1 MKLKPTPQQSQ
12 VIEFKG
18 GKLIVKAGAGSGK
31 TTTLKNFALANPQHR
46 MLYLAFNKSIQEEAS
61 RTFPPNV
68 VCRTTHSI
76 AFRRVGIKLKHK
88 LTQNMRISDV
98 KKFLNTPNWTLVK
111 DAIKAFNNF
120 LTSADNKISKK
131 HTAFIDGNTS
141 KHQLRRNEIM
151 QCAIKIWEASID
163 PNNEF
168 FCTHDVYLKLYCLSE
183 PEMHNWFTYILLDE
197 AQDTNPVTADF
208 VMRQQCHQIL
218 VGDDHQQIYRW
229 RGADNA
235 MEEFRKRFDAKV
247 LYLTQSFRFGTSIAN
262 MANSILQYKTAVTGC
277 EPFKIEGTKS
287 IRDRWVP
294 YKEMENTIHT
304 VLHRTVAGTLETAL
318 AHKDKP
324 VYWIGGLENYN
335 VQELLD
341 VYHLSVDLKD
351 KIKRKKLLSEFRS
364 YSLYEEASE
373 QAGDPEMKRIC
384 KLIKEHG
391 GRLVNYVDKLRINE
405 AKDEL
410 DAKIVI
416 GTSHR
421 SKGLEFDSV
430 RIAEDFID
438 LFDESN
444 EMTSQEIADELNLLY
459 VAGTRAIKRLS
470 ANSLMYQIHEEV
482 KKIKEKKFKTERK
495 PVPVIED

>member
-1 MKLKPTPQQSQ
+1 
-12 VIEFKG
+12 
-18 GKLIVKAGAGSGK
+18 
-31 TTTLKNFALANPQHR
+31 
-46 MLYLAFNKSIQEEAS
+46 
-61 RTFPPNV
+61 
-68 VCRTTHSI
+68 
-76 AFRRVGIKLKHK
+76 
-88 LTQNMRISDV
+88 
-98 KKFLNTPNWTLVK
+98 
-111 DAIKAFNNF
+111 
-120 LTSADNKISKK
+120 
-131 HTAFIDGNTS
+131 
-141 KHQLRRNEIM
+141 
-151 QCAIKIWEASID
+151 
-163 PNNEF
+163 
-168 FCTHDVYLKLYCLSE
+168 
-183 PEMHNWFTYILLDE
+183 
-197 AQDTNPVTADF
+197 
-208 VMRQQCHQIL
+208 
-218 VGDDHQQIYRW
+218 
-229 RGADNA
+229 
-235 MEEFRKRFDAKV
+235 
-247 LYLTQSFRFGTSIAN
+247 

>member
-1 MKLKPTPQQSQ
+1 LKLKPTPQQSQ
-12 VIEFKG
+12 VVQFKG
-18 GKLIVKAGAGSGK
+18 GFLIVKAGAGSGK
-31 TTTLKNFALANPQHR
+31 TTTLKEFAKANPRAR

-61 RTFPPNV
+61 QTFPPNV

-76 AFRRVGIKLKHK
+76 AYRRVGIKLKHK

-98 KKFLNTPNWTLVK
+98 KSFLNTPNWTLVN

-120 LTSADNKISKK
+120 LTSADAKIAEK
-131 HTAFIDGNTS
+131 HAAFIDGDTS
-141 KHQLRRNEIM
+141 KHQRRRNEVV
-151 QCAIKIWEASID
+151 QCARKIWEAAID
-163 PNNEF
+163 PNHTF

-208 VMRQQCHQIL
+208 VMRQQCNQIL

-229 RGADNA
+229 RGANNA
-235 MEEFRKRFDAKV
+235 MEEFRKRYNADV

-262 MANSILQYKTAVTGC
+262 MANSILYFKSTVTGC
-277 EPFKIEGTKS
+277 DLFQIEGTKS
-287 IRDRWVP
+287 IQDRWVS

-324 VYWIGGLENYN
+324 IYWIGGLENYN

-341 VYHLSVDLKD
+341 VYHFSIGVKD
-351 KIKRKKLLSEFRS
+351 KIKRKKLLSEFHS
-364 YSLYEEASE
+364 YSMYEEAAE

-384 KLIKEHG
+384 KLIKEYG
-391 GRLVNYVDKLRINE
+391 GKLVNYIDKLRVNE
-405 AKDEL
+405 AKNEL
-410 DAKIVI
+410 DARIVI

-430 RIAEDFID
+430 HIAEDFID
-438 LFDESN
+438 FFDESN
-444 EMTSQEIADELNLLY
+444 EMTAAEIADELNLLY

-470 ANSLMYQIHEEV
+470 ANSLMYRIHDEV
-482 KKIKEKKFKTERK
+482 KEIKAKKHKTERK
-495 PVPVIED
+495 PVPVVED

>member
-1 MKLKPTPQQSQ
+1 MKIKPTPQQAEVVS
-12 VIEFKG
+12 FKG

-31 TTTLKNFALANPQHR
+31 TTTLKEFALANPNCR

-61 RTFPPNV
+61 QTFPPNV

-76 AFRRVGIKLKHK
+76 AFRRVGVKLKHK

-98 KKFLNTPNWTLVK
+98 KKFLNTPNWTLVN
-111 DAIKAFNNF
+111 DSIKAFNNF
-120 LTSADNKISKK
+120 LTSADAKISKK
-131 HTAFIDGNTS
+131 HAAFIDVATS
-141 KHQLRRNEIM
+141 KHQIRQNEIV
-151 QCAIKIWEASID
+151 QCAQKIWAAAID
-163 PNNEF
+163 PNDEF

-183 PEMHNWFTYILLDE
+183 PEMHNWFSHILLDE

-208 VMRQQCHQIL
+208 VMRQKCDQIL

-235 MEEFRKRFDAKV
+235 MEDFRKRFDAKV

-262 MANSILQYKTAVTGC
+262 MANSILQYKTAITGC
-277 EPFKIEGTKS
+277 ELFQIEGNKS
-287 IRDRWVP
+287 IRDRWIP
-294 YKEMENTIHT
+294 YKEMESTVHT

-324 VYWIGGLENYN
+324 IYWIGGLENYN

-341 VYHLSVDLKD
+341 VYHLSIDVKD

-364 YSLYEEASE
+364 YSLYEQVSE

-391 GRLVNYVDKLRINE
+391 GRLISYIDRLRVNE

-410 DAKIVI
+410 NAKIVI

-438 LFDESN
+438 FFDESN
-444 EMTSQEIADELNLLY
+444 EMGQQEIADELNLLY
-459 VAGTRAIKRLS
+459 VAGTRAIRRLS

-482 KKIKEKKFKTERK
+482 KKIQAKNYKKVRK
-495 PVPVIED
+495 AVPVIED